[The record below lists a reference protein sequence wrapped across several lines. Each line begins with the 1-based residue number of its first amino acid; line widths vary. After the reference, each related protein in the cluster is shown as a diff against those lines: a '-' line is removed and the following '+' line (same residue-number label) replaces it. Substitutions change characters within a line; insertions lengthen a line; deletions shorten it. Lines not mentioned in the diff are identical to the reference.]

1 MTVIS
6 CFDQINSGS
15 LETSDLYFS
24 IQNGDYAMRTQQQS
38 AKDKMVKTKFLKN
51 SIAAFLLTSGA
62 LFAAPSALSAETVL
76 TSVLEKGEQRADKA
90 IKSQLKIDSIDAD
103 IRGAER
109 EFRGVSKEIEG
120 LEVYL
125 KQLNKQ
131 LAAQESE
138 KTDIENSIRQV
149 TLIERQITP
158 LMLRMIDAI
167 DRFVAADVPFQHQ
180 ERLARISNLKDLM
193 GRSDVTVAE
202 KYRNVMDAYQKEMS
216 YGRTIKTY
224 RDTLSLDG
232 VEREVDF
239 LRVGRISLMFLS
251 LDGERLGIW
260 DQQSKEWQ
268 PLEGGYKG
276 KLIGALRIAREQ
288 AAPSLIKIPVA
299 APLPSTFSSISNST
313 NFNVAHGTVSYGE
326 AK

>member
-1 MTVIS
+1 
-6 CFDQINSGS
+6 
-15 LETSDLYFS
+15 
-24 IQNGDYAMRTQQQS
+24 MRTQHTS
-38 AKDKMVKTKFLKN
+38 VKTKFLKN
-51 SIAAFLLTSGA
+51 SIAAILLTSGA
-62 LFAAPSALSAETVL
+62 LLTAPFALSADTAL
-76 TSVLEKGEQRADKA
+76 TSVLEKGEERADKA

-103 IRGAER
+103 IRDAER

-120 LEVYL
+120 LEVYI

-158 LMLRMIDAI
+158 LMLRMIDAL
-167 DRFVAADVPFQHQ
+167 DRFVSADIPFQQ
-180 ERLARISNLKDLM
+180 EERIARVANLKDLM

-202 KYRNVMDAYQKEMS
+202 KYRKVMDAYQKEMD

-224 RDTLSLDG
+224 RSTINLAG
-232 VEREVDF
+232 TEREVDF
-239 LRVGRISLMFLS
+239 LRVGRLSLMFLS
-251 LDGERLGIW
+251 LDGESLGIW

-288 AAPSLIKIPVA
+288 AAPSLMKIPVA
-299 APLPSTFSSISNST
+299 APSKSTFTSNS
-313 NFNVAHGTVSYGE
+313 NIAYGDI
-326 AK
+326 K